1 MGILSLKLTAAT
13 NLIKELFSR
22 RIRLDGEL
30 QLCVHGGDADV
41 DLENGIKRVTLNR
54 ESSFRLTI

>member
-13 NLIKELFSR
+13 NLIKKLFSR

-30 QLCVHGGDADV
+30 QLCVHGGNADV
-41 DLENGIKRVTLNR
+41 DLENGIKQIMTFL
-54 ESSFRLTI
+54 LMI